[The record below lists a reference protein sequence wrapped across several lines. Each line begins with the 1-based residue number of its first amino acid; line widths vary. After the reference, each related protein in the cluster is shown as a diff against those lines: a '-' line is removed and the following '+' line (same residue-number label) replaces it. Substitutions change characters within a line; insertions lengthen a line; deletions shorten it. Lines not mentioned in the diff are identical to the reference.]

1 MTRSADLAP
10 ADSSDSPDSAGHP
23 PEGAIPSPSGTDRTA
38 RRRADDRDQGRNQSR
53 NQGRGR
59 TGRRRRKTGWR
70 RWLKPIALTLG
81 LVVLAC
87 CGGAYLYY
95 RHLNANLQVG
105 SRNLSDAQ
113 GAKTAPNAAGQTP
126 LNILVI
132 GTDSRGS
139 AANVALGG
147 GADDAGRAGLADVQ
161 MLVHISADR
170 SNASMVTVPRDT
182 MVAVPACH
190 SEDGKQ
196 TFPAE
201 KRLQINSTL
210 TRGGA
215 GCVVG
220 TWISLT
226 GLEIDHYLMVD
237 FAGVVT
243 MADAVGG
250 VPVCVT
256 MNMYDRQIPGIGGTG
271 LKLPKGETTIQGEQA
286 LQWLRVRDAWGPDLG
301 RARAQHM
308 YLSSLMRQL
317 KKKGSLTDPGS
328 LMKLAEAAT
337 KSLSVDRGLADIK
350 KLYDLGNELKGI
362 PTERTTSLTVPVLED
377 PKDRNRLV
385 LQKADTDNIWK
396 MLGQDLPLDGKGAS
410 PATPSPEA
418 SAPASAAPS
427 TAPGTAPAGPA
438 PDTGP
443 SRDSVAVIVQNATT
457 VANRATDVKAA
468 LVAAG
473 FTKAATAGGG
483 GSRATTTLTYGKGQ
497 LAQAKAVATAV
508 GLPETALKEAG
519 TAKSVALVIGAD
531 WPTGTTFPAPG
542 ANPPP
547 AQSAPTSLPT
557 SVDAETA
564 DNDKDCMTV
573 NPQGGRY
580 TY

>member
-1 MTRSADLAP
+1 M
-10 ADSSDSPDSAGHP
+10 
-23 PEGAIPSPSGTDRTA
+23 
-38 RRRADDRDQGRNQSR
+38 
-53 NQGRGR
+53 
-59 TGRRRRKTGWR
+59 
-70 RWLKPIALTLG
+70 KPIALTLG
-81 LVVLAC
+81 LAVVAC
-87 CGGAYLYY
+87 CGGTYLYY

-147 GADDAGRAGLADVQ
+147 GADDADRPGLADVQ

-170 SNASMVTVPRDT
+170 SNASMITIPRDT
-182 MVAVPACH
+182 MVAVPACR

-250 VPVCVT
+250 VPVCVN

-271 LKLPKGETTIQGEQA
+271 LKLPKGESTVQGEQA
-286 LQWLRVRDAWGPDLG
+286 LQWLRVRDAWGSDLG
-301 RARAQHM
+301 RAKAQHL

-337 KSLSVDRGLADIK
+337 RSLGVDRGLADVK

-396 MLGQDLPLDGKGAS
+396 MLAQDVPLDGRGTPTA
-410 PATPSPEA
+410 PPSPEA
-418 SAPASAAPS
+418 SAPTNAAPN
-427 TAPGTAPAGPA
+427 TAPSNAPTSTAPAGPA
-438 PDTGP
+438 PEAGP
-443 SRDSVAVIVQNATT
+443 SRDSVAVTVQNATT
-457 VANRATDVKAA
+457 AANRATDVRAA
-468 LVAAG
+468 LVTAG
-473 FTKAATAGGG
+473 FSKAATAGGG

-497 LAQAKAVATAV
+497 LAQAKAVATAL

-519 TAKSVALVIGAD
+519 TARSVALVIGAD
-531 WPTGTTFPAPG
+531 WPTGTAFPATGSTG
-542 ANPPP
+542 ATPPP

-557 SVDAETA
+557 SVEAETA